1 MGVESQH
8 ASIVHSQAM
17 RLLLVALLLVAAVT
31 PAAADPVTVVSGPKD
46 GRDELVASIA
56 KVRGLMTVCW
66 QRKPA
71 AAVKIAIT
79 VGTDGAVTKSAAKS
93 KGPAAQCA
101 AGILAVS
108 TLSAPAKKWTGVV
121 AIEAGDEAKGRDV
134 RAIEAQLSEHAKEF
148 YVCQKKATEFVGKVT
163 LKVTVE
169 QSGRITAAKADADAD
184 AGAAVA
190 TCVGGVAKKLTLAA
204 IESETISY
212 QLILSFAG
220 GDGGEASAPVDPAL
234 QPSKKG
240 PLEQEDLM
248 PVIEA
253 RKNALAKCSKGS
265 KAKGKVVV
273 RVAIGED
280 GKVSKAK
287 IKSSEINDT
296 KVEDCLVK
304 VFSGMTFREAGGE
317 TVVLYPMMIGG

>member
-1 MGVESQH
+1 
-8 ASIVHSQAM
+8 M
-17 RLLLVALLLVAAVT
+17 RLFLACLLVLAAAA

-46 GRDELVASIA
+46 GREDLVASIA

-71 AAVKIAIT
+71 APVKIAIT

-108 TLSAPAKKWTGVV
+108 TLAAPAKKWTGVV
-121 AIEAGDEAKGRDV
+121 AIEAAEEGKARDV
-134 RAIEAQLSEHAKEF
+134 RAIEEQLGAHAKEL
-148 YVCQKKATEFVGKVT
+148 YACQKKATSFAGKVA

-169 QSGRITAAKADADAD
+169 QSGRITAAKSEAEEG
-184 AGAAVA
+184 GATVG
-190 TCVGGVAKKLTLAA
+190 TCVEGVAKKLTLEP
-204 IESETISY
+204 IESQSITYS
-212 QLILSFAG
+212 LTLSFAG
-220 GDGGEASAPVDPAL
+220 GDGGSDSAPVDPAL

-273 RVAIGED
+273 RVAIGSD

-287 IKSSEINDT
+287 IKSSEIGDT

-304 VFSGMTFREAGGE
+304 VFAGMTFREAGGE